1 MPATI
6 SKEVKYAI
14 ETRSVNRKTLSSIA
28 INLDKEYQFVFSK
41 DISSVLFS
49 KLNKEI
55 KRIETS
61 QNYTTNE
68 VLEIQKKA
76 SITIS
81 KIIELFSFEK
91 MSIELTNEDSIVY
104 TMMQDNYTC
113 FIEEFFDDKDC
124 EELVLSIFESKKLVA
139 SFSGNLDHIKTE
151 IKVSLSL

>member
-6 SKEVKYAI
+6 SKEVKQPV
-14 ETRSVNRKTLSSIA
+14 ETRSVYRRTLSNTA
-28 INLDKEYQFVFSK
+28 IILDKEYQFIFSK

-55 KRIETS
+55 KRIETTES
-61 QNYTTNE
+61 YTSNE

-76 SITIS
+76 LKIIS
-81 KIIELFSFEK
+81 KIIELYSFEK

-104 TMMQDNYTC
+104 TMIQNNYTC

-124 EELVLSIFESKKLVA
+124 EELVLSIFESKKLVT
-139 SFSGNLDHIKTE
+139 SFTGNLDHLISE
-151 IKVSLSL
+151 VKVSLSL